1 MVDLLPTVL
10 TVQML
15 RVKLMLHGA
24 GKQVVVIQVVEDFL
38 KMELN
43 MQAKQIF
50 YLEELLVRL
59 VLPQSILKQD

>member
-10 TVQML
+10 MVQML
-15 RVKLMLHGA
+15 QVELMLHGA
-24 GKQVVVIQVVEDFL
+24 GKQVVAIQVVIG